1 LAYRIEY
8 KSSIAND
15 LRKIDKKEAKRIID
29 KIEKDLTED
38 PAYGTPLKGR
48 MCFELETRTND
59 CFKLKGYKDFIQTHG
74 HRGSKDKWQNDYIFI
89 SKSISKKF
97 VDCKVVD
104 IPEVRRYSDHNIV
117 MVTLNL

>member
-1 LAYRIEY
+1 MAYRIEY

-48 MCFELETRTND
+48 MCFELETRTM
-59 CFKLKGYKDFIQTHG
+59 
-74 HRGSKDKWQNDYIFI
+74 
-89 SKSISKKF
+89 
-97 VDCKVVD
+97 
-104 IPEVRRYSDHNIV
+104 IV
-117 MVTLNL
+117 LNLKVIKILFKHIDTWAVKTNGKMIIFLSANQFQRNSLIVK